1 MNIPFYKV
9 DVGGDEREKIDE
21 VFDGEAPDIVQ
32 DLESA
37 FEAYIGA
44 TYALATSH
52 GTSALHLAM
61 LAIDLKRG
69 DKVLCSI
76 NAFPSIP
83 EVVRH
88 FQKRFWASKK

>member
-1 MNIPFYKV
+1 MSIPFYKV

-21 VFDGEAPDIVQ
+21 VFDGEAPDIIQ

-61 LAIDLKRG
+61 LPPHNPHADWLIAQRDRK
-69 DKVLCSI
+69 S
-76 NAFPSIP
+76 
-83 EVVRH
+83 VV
-88 FQKRFWASKK
+88 